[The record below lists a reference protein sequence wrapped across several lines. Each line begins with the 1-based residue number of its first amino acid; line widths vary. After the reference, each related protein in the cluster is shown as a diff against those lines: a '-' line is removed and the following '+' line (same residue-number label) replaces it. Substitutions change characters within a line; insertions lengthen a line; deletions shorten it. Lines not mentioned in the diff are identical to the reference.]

1 MQRNTKIFVV
11 LFILSLPTCLSAQK
25 IYKRPKNMQ
34 QAVSRMQYDQSKWMY
49 KSSPQYVKYSAI
61 NFPPVNVP
69 AIQKPLAPLTIYNRN
84 GFRLENTYQL
94 PQDFYTQSLGF
105 ICRQEYKFQKY
116 TAVPLRIR
124 LGSLAYVNYLEQK
137 PNAVKPRQ

>member
-11 LFILSLPTCLSAQK
+11 LFVLSLPPCLSAQK
-25 IYKRPKNMQ
+25 NYQRPKNIQ
-34 QAVSRMQYDQSKWMY
+34 QVVGRMKYDQKKWMY
-49 KSSPQYVKYSAI
+49 KSSPQHVKYLAI
-61 NFPPVNVP
+61 NMPSVNVS
-69 AIQKPLAPLTIYNRN
+69 AVQKSLAPLTINYHNSFHLQN
-84 GFRLENTYQL
+84 SYQL

-137 PNAVKPRQ
+137 SNAVNSK

>member
-11 LFILSLPTCLSAQK
+11 LFFLSFPTCLSAQK
-25 IYKRPKNMQ
+25 IYQGPKNMQ
-34 QAVSRMQYDQSKWMY
+34 QVVGRIQYDQKKWLY
-49 KSSPQYVKYSAI
+49 KSSPQYINYSGI
-61 NFPPVNVP
+61 NLPSVNVP
-69 AIQKPLAPLTIYNRN
+69 AIEKSLAPPTIDNRN
-84 GFRLENTYQL
+84 GFRLEKTYQL

-137 PNAVKPRQ
+137 PNALKPRQ

>member
-25 IYKRPKNMQ
+25 IYHRPQNKQ
-34 QAVSRMQYDQSKWMY
+34 QVVGKMQYDQNKWMY
-49 KSSPQYVKYSAI
+49 KSSTQYVKYPVTNLPSA
-61 NFPPVNVP
+61 NVSVV
-69 AIQKPLAPLTIYNRN
+69 QKPLVWLIINNRN
-84 GFRLENTYQL
+84 SFHLENTYQL

-105 ICRQEYKFQKY
+105 ICRQEYRFQKY

-137 PNAVKPRQ
+137 PNAVNSK